1 MRTVLIVLCGLLV
14 AAGAV
19 VAAGTASPARLASSE
34 GAAGGDKAALGKG
47 IREFLIANPEVLVE
61 AMQELERKLHVSE
74 RRGALRLKRRWGRG
88 GAAPSGRGALCVCG
102 APIHSR

>member
-1 MRTVLIVLCGLLV
+1 MKPSV
-14 AAGAV
+14 A
-19 VAAGTASPARLASSE
+19 RKLNE
-34 GAAGGDKAALGKG
+34 RIRAL
-47 IREFLIANPEVLVE
+47 E
-61 AMQELERKLHVSE
+61 AELEELRSNRKVQELERKLHVSE